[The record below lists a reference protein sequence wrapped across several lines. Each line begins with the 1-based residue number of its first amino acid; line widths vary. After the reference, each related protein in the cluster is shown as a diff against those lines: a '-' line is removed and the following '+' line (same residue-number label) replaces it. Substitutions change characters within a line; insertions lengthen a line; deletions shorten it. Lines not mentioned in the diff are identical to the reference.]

1 MYSIQLRTNAEEL
14 GGSKYWYMIHFDSLN
29 DHHIWKFELL
39 GTHTHSDPNNSL
51 YKHSKPLLT
60 TLTFHTFYSFFFA
73 LDVFCE
79 AHILH
84 YIIHA
89 CSVAVKRAL
98 SAFADGKFSSEFSN
112 LIMWMIHTLNDLR
125 TKPSLYIV

>member
-1 MYSIQLRTNAEEL
+1 MYSIQLRTNAEI
-14 GGSKYWYMIHFDSLN
+14 GGIKILIYDSFRFIESSPYLE
-29 DHHIWKFELL
+29 IWTSRKS
-39 GTHTHSDPNNSL
+39 HTHSNPNNSL

-73 LDVFCE
+73 PDVFCE

-84 YIIHA
+84 YITHA

-98 SAFADGKFSSEFSN
+98 SAFADGKFSSELSN
-112 LIMWMIHTLNDLR
+112 LIIWMRLTLNDFK